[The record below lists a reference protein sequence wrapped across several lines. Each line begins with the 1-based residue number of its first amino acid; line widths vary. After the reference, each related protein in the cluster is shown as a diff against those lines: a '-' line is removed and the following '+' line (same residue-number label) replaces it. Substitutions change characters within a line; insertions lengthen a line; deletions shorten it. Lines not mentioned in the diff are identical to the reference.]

1 MKAKFETTAL
11 KGALH
16 TSSHKYK
23 NIHNLPHWHMEYE
36 LIYVFSGS
44 AEIMINNAFFE
55 ISANM
60 CAFISSEDIHYIKST
75 SESIVGVIKT
85 NADYVKNITKNKRL
99 MSPVFKCNSS
109 VVQTFNEI
117 AYELNSEN
125 NFREIVA
132 DAAITKLV
140 AEIFRNE
147 TIIENTPQK
156 TTKYKELLELISNDY
171 SHVTFSDAAEYMK
184 LNKSYFSRYF
194 YSLSGMTFTQ
204 YLNFL
209 KVSAAIEKILDGK
222 LSMTEISIAC
232 GFGTIRN
239 FNRVFKAFTG
249 YSPKNLPLNY
259 TLIYNFKD
267 FSSNGF
273 DPTLNCTEIIE

>member
-1 MKAKFETTAL
+1 
-11 KGALH
+11 
-16 TSSHKYK
+16 
-23 NIHNLPHWHMEYE
+23 
-36 LIYVFSGS
+36 
-44 AEIMINNAFFE
+44 
-55 ISANM
+55 
-60 CAFISSEDIHYIKST
+60 
-75 SESIVGVIKT
+75 
-85 NADYVKNITKNKRL
+85 
-99 MSPVFKCNSS
+99 
-109 VVQTFNEI
+109 
-117 AYELNSEN
+117 
-125 NFREIVA
+125 
-132 DAAITKLV
+132 
-140 AEIFRNE
+140 
-147 TIIENTPQK
+147 
-156 TTKYKELLELISNDY
+156 
-171 SHVTFSDAAEYMK
+171 
-184 LNKSYFSRYF
+184 
-194 YSLSGMTFTQ
+194 MTFTQ